1 MNIENVSHFK
11 QKLEDELLE
20 VEDRLKAA
28 GMQNEAGE
36 WEVRDTDLD
45 ETATE
50 SDELADRMEEYGEKK
65 AEVGEIEIHWRNIER
80 AIEKIELGT
89 YGACEVCGEIIEE
102 NRLEINPSARTCQ
115 THMDDEATLPA

>member
-1 MNIENVSHFK
+1 MLENISHFK

-36 WEVRDTDLD
+36 WEVRDTDID

-50 SDELADRMEEYGEKK
+50 SDELGDRMEEFGEKK

-89 YGACEVCGEIIEE
+89 YGTCEVCGEEIEE
-102 NRLEINPSARTCQ
+102 NRLEINPSARTCK
-115 THMDDEATLPA
+115 THMDEESGLPA